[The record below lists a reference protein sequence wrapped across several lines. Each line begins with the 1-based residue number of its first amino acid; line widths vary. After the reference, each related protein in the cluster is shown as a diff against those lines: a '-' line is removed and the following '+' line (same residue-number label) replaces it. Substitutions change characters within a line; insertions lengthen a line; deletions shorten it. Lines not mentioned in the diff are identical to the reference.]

1 MNTEIIHHFVCT
13 FCKGWWSIAF
23 EEFIEHSTWFCPW
36 CGEENDLRGV
46 IRDNGKED
54 IMPRGK
60 GTYGKKEE
68 DRLKR
73 NEPSKGA
80 K

>member
-60 GTYGKKEE
+60 GTYGKK
-68 DRLKR
+68 RGRPPK
-73 NEPSKGA
+73 K